1 MKNKN
6 NKTQVVVGL
15 SGGVD
20 SSVSLALLKKQGF
33 EPVGVSFKYPVWK
46 DKRNPLKE
54 NICCSQNGFDI
65 AKKICQKLDVPH
77 YIINDRLNFE
87 KKVIGYFLST
97 LRNKQTPSPCL
108 MCNRFVKFQ
117 GLFDFARKKG
127 IKYVATGH
135 YARIRRNKKTE
146 KYELLKGID
155 KTKDQSY
162 FLSLLNQKQ
171 LGNIIFPL
179 GKYTKK
185 EVYQIAKK
193 EGFDFF
199 SKTKQS
205 QDLCFV
211 SQKALKFYLEEK
223 IGIQMGDIVDGK
235 GNILGQHNG
244 LFYYT
249 IGQRKGFNIPN
260 GPWWV
265 TDLNKKKNQL
275 IITNKENDPAL
286 FRKIVALNKC
296 HFISGVKPK
305 GVIRVMARIRF
316 NQKTSRAKLVIIKDK
331 VKSIFEKPQK
341 AVTPGQFAVFYQGN
355 VCLGGGI
362 II

>member
-1 MKNKN
+1 VRNKD
-6 NKTQVVVGL
+6 KTQVIVGL

-33 EPVGVSFKYPVWK
+33 KPIGVSFKYPVWR

-54 NICCSQNGFDI
+54 NICCSQSGFDI
-65 AKKICQKLDVPH
+65 AKKICKKLNVPH
-77 YIINDRLNFE
+77 YIIDDCLNFE
-87 KKVIGYFLST
+87 KKVIGYFLSV

-127 IKYVATGH
+127 IKYVVTGH
-135 YARIRRNKKTE
+135 YARIRKNEKTK
-146 KYELLKGID
+146 KYELLRGID

-162 FLSLLNQKQ
+162 FLSLLGQEQ
-171 LGNIIFPL
+171 LGSIIFPL
-179 GKYTKK
+179 GEYTKK

-199 SKTKQS
+199 SKIKQS

-211 SQKALKFYLEEK
+211 GQKALRFYLKEK
-223 IGIQMGDIVDGK
+223 IGVQE
-235 GNILGQHNG
+235 GNIINKEGNVLGQHHG

-265 TDLNKKKNQL
+265 TDLDKKKNQL
-275 IITNKENDPAL
+275 IITNKENDPDL
-286 FRKIVALNKC
+286 FHKTVVLSKC

-305 GVIRVMARIRF
+305 ETTEVMAKIRF
-316 NQKTSRAKLVIIKDK
+316 NQKTSRAKLIVGDK
-331 VKSIFEKPQK
+331 VKLIFEKPQK
-341 AVTPGQFAVFYQGN
+341 AVTPGQFAVFYQGD
-355 VCLGGGI
+355 VCLGSGI